1 MAKYKN
7 INYLQHSLFII
18 FGVYLYFNSLYSQ
31 VNISTGS
38 YYQNFG
44 ASNITTW
51 TNNSTF
57 PGWYFGTGTFQG
69 NTPNLVSSP
78 NSYNAGGYYSYNCG
92 SDAKIGSR
100 ASGSASTLRY
110 GVVLRNTTGQPI
122 QSVRVNYTGFQM
134 SLAENGSNVNTI
146 AFSYSVATSAPPIG
160 GGGTNYT
167 GLNFTQIQNSTIA
180 GSNQITGYL
189 CTQSVSISACIP
201 VSIANNSYILLRW
214 TDTDDTNNDHH
225 MAIDD
230 VVVEFDLTG
239 NACSILLPLELIDF
253 HLNQDKDV
261 TNLFWQTA
269 SEKNTNYFEIE
280 KSLDGLNFEK
290 IGSKKAQGNSYENTN
305 YTFINYQ
312 AVDEIAY
319 YRLKMVDVDEQYSYS
334 KIISTNSFVH
344 ELPKVYSD
352 ANQLIIDNAKES
364 MMYLFD
370 LSGKEIL
377 STEITELRQT
387 IPFNQN
393 ITSGVFFVKFIYSN
407 KVLNQKI
414 IISN

>member
-1 MAKYKN
+1 MVKCKN
-7 INYLQHSLFII
+7 IHFFKHSLFII
-18 FGVYLYFNSLYSQ
+18 IGVYLNFNSYFAQ
-31 VNISTGS
+31 VNITTGS

-44 ASNITTW
+44 TSNITAW

-78 NSYNAGGYYSYNCG
+78 NSYNAGGYWSYNCG

-122 QSVRVNYTGFQM
+122 QSLRVNYTGFQM

-146 AFSYSVATSAPPIG
+146 AFSYSVAATAPPIG
-160 GGGTNYT
+160 GGGTNFA
-167 GLNFTQIQNSTIA
+167 GLNFTQLQNNTTG
-180 GSNQITGYL
+180 GSSQSLGYL

-201 VSIANNSYILLRW
+201 VTIANNSYILLRW
-214 TDTDDTNNDHH
+214 TDSDDSNNDHH
-225 MAIDD
+225 MAIDN

-239 NACSILLPLELIDF
+239 NACSILLPLELTDF

-261 TNLFWQTA
+261 VNLFWQTA
-269 SEKNTNYFEIE
+269 SEKNTNYFDVE
-280 KSLDGLNFEK
+280 KSKDGVYFEK
-290 IGSKKAQGNSYENTN
+290 IGSKKAQNNSYENTN
-305 YTFINYQ
+305 YTFTNYQ
-312 AVDEIAY
+312 AINEIAY

-334 KIISTNSFVH
+334 KIISTNSFIQ
-344 ELPKVYSD
+344 ELPKIYSD
-352 ANQLIIDNAKES
+352 ANQLIIDNAQES

-377 STEITELRQT
+377 SAEMTESRQI
-387 IPFNQN
+387 IPFSQN
-393 ITSGVFFVKFIYSN
+393 IPSGVFFVRFIYSN
-407 KVLNQKI
+407 KVHNQKI